1 MTRGDKVTGK
11 AIYTCDV
18 QLPNMAHAKMVR
30 SPHPH
35 ARIKSIDMRT
45 AALKLPGVLAVVTAA
60 DFPDLTD
67 KVAMMGKACAVH
79 LPHLAANCIAHQKA
93 LYKGHAV
100 AAVAATSPHIADEAA
115 LLIKVDYEVL
125 PSVTWVLDAMKADD
139 PLLHDEVR
147 TDFMGKKPKRRRT
160 RRFTCSSSKGT
171 SPRASKKPTSSWSWY
186 FRMQICSTSRG
197 HSTYC

>member
-1 MTRGDKVTGK
+1 M
-11 AIYTCDV
+11 
-18 QLPNMAHAKMVR
+18 
-30 SPHPH
+30 
-35 ARIKSIDMRT
+35 
-45 AALKLPGVLAVVTAA
+45 KLPGVLAVVTAA

-67 KVAMMGKACAVH
+67 KVAMMGEAGTVH

-125 PSVTWVLDAMKADD
+125 PSVTWVLDAMKADA

-147 TDFMGKKPKRRRT
+147 TDFMGKKAEKASNTPVHMQ
-160 RRFTCSSSKGT
+160 FVKGDIAQGFQEADVVVEREF
-171 SPRASKKPTSSWSWY
+171 SHAD
-186 FRMQICSTSRG
+186 MLNQ
-197 HSTYC
+197 